1 MEKPSGMTHQE
12 REYAVLKVP
21 HFIIIEIQKAYPE
34 LEKEMR
40 LNPNQA
46 TNIFS
51 SFLAIVPLQ
60 VRKQLPN
67 VLRSQIL
74 KTFKVIK

>member
-1 MEKPSGMTHQE
+1 MTKPSGMTHQE

-40 LNPNQA
+40 LNPSQA
-46 TNIFS
+46 TNILS

-67 VLRSQIL
+67 ELRSQIL

>member
-1 MEKPSGMTHQE
+1 MTKPSGMTHQE

-40 LNPNQA
+40 LNPSQA

-60 VRKQLPN
+60 IRKQLPGELKTN
-67 VLRSQIL
+67 IL
-74 KTFKVIK
+74 KYYKVIK